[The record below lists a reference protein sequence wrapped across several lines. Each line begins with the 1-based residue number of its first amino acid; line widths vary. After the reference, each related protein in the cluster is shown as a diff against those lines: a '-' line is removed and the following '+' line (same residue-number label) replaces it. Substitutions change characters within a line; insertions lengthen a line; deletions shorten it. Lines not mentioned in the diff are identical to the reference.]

1 MSEFDMMLDD
11 SFCGLN
17 ERMKVNNSR
26 LVSSLLLSSRGWLQY
41 LTRNLT
47 KISNVAELLNC

>member
-17 ERMKVNNSR
+17 KRMKVNNSR

-47 KISNVAELLNC
+47 KISNLTELLNC